1 MPFRRSRAERRA
13 RSCASATAISR
24 TPIVEAF
31 WGFGASAE
39 QLKARVKFEDP
50 ELIQRA
56 IDRKQTIL
64 LLAAHHGNWEW
75 LLLAAGA
82 YFPIPIDV
90 VYQPQRIASLDEFL
104 RDVRCRFGGKLIPR
118 KEFVYELLSH
128 AGEPRAYALIADQ
141 TPRKEDPK
149 HWTRFLRQDT
159 AFFVG
164 ADKIAKFLESPV
176 YFVSMKRERRGHYV
190 VRLDVLAE
198 PPYED
203 IDDAIIVE
211 RYARCLERAILDS
224 PADWL
229 WLQKKWKY
237 AKPAGRREDVPGR
250 RSGTRSL
257 VAAVLTESRE
267 AGACHSATVARYPP
281 GTSTGSNRQRP
292 GVVRRRSVAQ
302 AQRRLERDVE
312 LAKRRR
318 QRVAGRLA
326 HRFLARPQP
335 QQRAPARVA
344 GARPRASPARRGD
357 MNLRADALDVE
368 LRGRHAR
375 CRRRC
380 ARPVVT
386 PKMRH
391 AARMRDVEVERAA
404 PSTSGRPRRRAR

>member
-1 MPFRRSRAERRA
+1 MRWRRDRAERDVANAFPEKSAEWRA
-13 RSCASATAISR
+13 TLLRQCYRNLADT
-24 TPIVEAF
+24 IVEAF

-39 QLKARVKFEDP
+39 QLKARVKFADAD
-50 ELIQRA
+50 LIRRA
-56 IDRKQTIL
+56 IDRRQTIV

-82 YFPIPIDV
+82 NFPIPIDV
-90 VYQPQRIASLDEFL
+90 VYQPQRLASLDEFL

-118 KEFVYELLSH
+118 KQFVYELLSH

-203 IDDAIIVE
+203 MDNAVIVE

-237 AKPAGRREDVPGR
+237 AKPATDEK
-250 RSGTRSL
+250 T
-257 VAAVLTESRE
+257 
-267 AGACHSATVARYPP
+267 YPE
-281 GTSTGSNRQRP
+281 
-292 GVVRRRSVAQ
+292 GV
-302 AQRRLERDVE
+302 
-312 LAKRRR
+312 
-318 QRVAGRLA
+318 
-326 HRFLARPQP
+326 
-335 QQRAPARVA
+335 PARV
-344 GARPRASPARRGD
+344 R
-357 MNLRADALDVE
+357 L
-368 LRGRHAR
+368 
-375 CRRRC
+375 
-380 ARPVVT
+380 
-386 PKMRH
+386 
-391 AARMRDVEVERAA
+391 
-404 PSTSGRPRRRAR
+404 

>member
-1 MPFRRSRAERRA
+1 MRFLLKALTHIPLPILYGFGYLAYFIVFHVMRWRRDRAAADIANAFPEKSAQQRADILRRCYRNLA
-13 RSCASATAISR
+13 DT
-24 TPIVEAF
+24 IVEAF

-39 QLKARVKFEDP
+39 QLKARVKFADAD
-50 ELIQRA
+50 LIRRA
-56 IDRKQTIL
+56 IDRRQTIV

-82 YFPIPIDV
+82 NFPIPIDV
-90 VYQPQRIASLDEFL
+90 VYQPQRLASLDEFL

-118 KEFVYELLSH
+118 KQFVYELLSH

-203 IDDAIIVE
+203 MDNAVIVE

-237 AKPAGRREDVPGR
+237 AKPATDEK
-250 RSGTRSL
+250 T
-257 VAAVLTESRE
+257 
-267 AGACHSATVARYPP
+267 YPE
-281 GTSTGSNRQRP
+281 
-292 GVVRRRSVAQ
+292 GV
-302 AQRRLERDVE
+302 
-312 LAKRRR
+312 
-318 QRVAGRLA
+318 
-326 HRFLARPQP
+326 
-335 QQRAPARVA
+335 PARV
-344 GARPRASPARRGD
+344 R
-357 MNLRADALDVE
+357 L
-368 LRGRHAR
+368 
-375 CRRRC
+375 
-380 ARPVVT
+380 
-386 PKMRH
+386 
-391 AARMRDVEVERAA
+391 
-404 PSTSGRPRRRAR
+404 

>member
-1 MPFRRSRAERRA
+1 MRFFLKALTYIPLPILYLFGYVAYFIAFHIMRWRRDRAERDIANAFPEKPPEWRA
-13 RSCASATAISR
+13 TLLRQCYRNLADT
-24 TPIVEAF
+24 IVEAF

-39 QLKARVKFEDP
+39 QLKARVKFADA

-56 IDRKQTIL
+56 IDRRQTIV

-90 VYQPQRIASLDEFL
+90 VYQPQRLASLDEFL

-118 KEFVYELLSH
+118 KQFVYELLSH

-203 IDDAIIVE
+203 MDNAVIVE

-237 AKPAGRREDVPGR
+237 AKPATDEK
-250 RSGTRSL
+250 T
-257 VAAVLTESRE
+257 
-267 AGACHSATVARYPP
+267 YPE
-281 GTSTGSNRQRP
+281 
-292 GVVRRRSVAQ
+292 GV
-302 AQRRLERDVE
+302 
-312 LAKRRR
+312 
-318 QRVAGRLA
+318 
-326 HRFLARPQP
+326 
-335 QQRAPARVA
+335 PARV
-344 GARPRASPARRGD
+344 R
-357 MNLRADALDVE
+357 L
-368 LRGRHAR
+368 
-375 CRRRC
+375 
-380 ARPVVT
+380 
-386 PKMRH
+386 
-391 AARMRDVEVERAA
+391 
-404 PSTSGRPRRRAR
+404 

>member
-1 MPFRRSRAERRA
+1 MRFFLKALTHIPLPILYVVGYVAYFIAFHVMRWRRDRAERDIANAFPEKPAEWRA
-13 RSCASATAISR
+13 TLLRRCYRNLADT
-24 TPIVEAF
+24 IVEAF

-39 QLKARVKFEDP
+39 QLKARVKFADG

-56 IDRKQTIL
+56 IGRRQTIV

-82 YFPIPIDV
+82 NFPIPIDV
-90 VYQPQRIASLDEFL
+90 VYQPQRLASLDEFL

-118 KEFVYELLSH
+118 KQFVYELLSH

-164 ADKIAKFLESPV
+164 AGKIAKFLEAPV

-198 PPYED
+198 PPYEEV
-203 IDDAIIVE
+203 DDAVIVE

-237 AKPAGRREDVPGR
+237 AKP
-250 RSGTRSL
+250 GTDEK
-257 VAAVLTESRE
+257 T
-267 AGACHSATVARYPP
+267 YPE
-281 GTSTGSNRQRP
+281 
-292 GVVRRRSVAQ
+292 GV
-302 AQRRLERDVE
+302 
-312 LAKRRR
+312 
-318 QRVAGRLA
+318 
-326 HRFLARPQP
+326 
-335 QQRAPARVA
+335 PARV
-344 GARPRASPARRGD
+344 R
-357 MNLRADALDVE
+357 L
-368 LRGRHAR
+368 
-375 CRRRC
+375 
-380 ARPVVT
+380 
-386 PKMRH
+386 
-391 AARMRDVEVERAA
+391 
-404 PSTSGRPRRRAR
+404 